1 MVKMI
6 NLEKILKIVFILII
20 ILIIIYTLIDT
31 NNKYNN
37 KDNIKNKV
45 YIDDDEPFDLDT
57 TIVNRDKFLNYNKKV
72 LHKTNEYI
80 STNLPWSNVINTEDS
95 TLPYIFCIKL
105 NIPSLNDYE
114 NWKQIVP
121 QINLNPSSRE
131 IEVPAKDEAT
141 ALAIVNLISSNFV
154 GQISIREI
162 LDKNLLEI
170 SINKAKKHEIV
181 KNKLREQINNKL
193 FITNKKND
201 DNIIKT
207 ESYKK
212 DLVDDNNIE
221 AYDGSD
227 FSFI

>member
-20 ILIIIYTLIDT
+20 ILIIIYTLNDT
-31 NNKYNN
+31 NN

-45 YIDDDEPFDLDT
+45 YIDEDDKFDLDT

-72 LHKTNEYI
+72 LHKTNGYI
-80 STNLPWSNVINTEDS
+80 TTNLPWSNVINMEDS
-95 TLPYIFCIKL
+95 TLPYVFCIKL

-121 QINLNPSSRE
+121 QINLNPTSRE
-131 IEVPAKDEAT
+131 IEVPAPDEAT
-141 ALAIVNLISSNFV
+141 ALAIVNLISSNFA

-193 FITNKKND
+193 FITNKKTD

-212 DLVDDNNIE
+212 DLVDDDNIE